1 MSKIAVNIVTPTQSI
16 SKLEV
21 SYLRA
26 PSSDGLFGVKSNH
39 APSIIQIDV
48 GEIKIIM
55 DDKTEFL
62 STSGGFAEISK
73 DNVKLLLE
81 TVELSNEI
89 DTNRAAKSLEKAQK
103 LLEAGKIDIQEAAQ
117 KIKKAKNRLKIAEKH

>member
-1 MSKIAVNIVTPTQSI
+1 VSKIAINIVTPTQSI
-16 SKLEV
+16 SKVDV

-89 DTNRAAKSLEKAQK
+89 DTKRAAKSLEKTK
-103 LLEAGKIDIQEAAQ
+103 ELLDKGEIDIQEASQ
-117 KIKKAKNRLKIAEKH
+117 RIKRAKNRLKIAEKN